1 MSVSSDHWRYLIAAL
16 RTDWKSR
23 VPSRARVTGGMFIRG
38 GMATGC
44 DAGCGMGGGL
54 SRGFLRCHL
63 NRGWFWQGE
72 AARQGGNK
80 ALLSSLRALR
90 YSLSQLCGQGDSFH
104 ARDAS
109 IVIMCAKGSGSGAA
123 DWYENGMFIFF
134 FFGIMI
140 SASLLIAAMLHTW
153 RLFMV
158 LHHTKAGGA
167 FPS

>member
-80 ALLSSLRALR
+80 ALLSSLRALG
-90 YSLSQLCGQGDSFH
+90 YSFSQLCGQGDSFH

-123 DWYENGMFIFF
+123 DW
-134 FFGIMI
+134 
-140 SASLLIAAMLHTW
+140 LLKLW
-153 RLFMV
+153 
-158 LHHTKAGGA
+158 
-167 FPS
+167 P